1 MVGKGSSMKSLEFG
15 SSWVSLTGLCIL
27 LCPGNLFVV
36 QWDKVRLKDREAAGP
51 FTFQAALHKNGTIV
65 FNYKDVSYV
74 FLIRC
79 SKKYNSTTS
88 IFCKKTQ
95 LSLNVRFTSVKT
107 NFCSFLRSHC
117 QWRK

>member
-15 SSWVSLTGLCIL
+15 ISWVSLTGLCIL

-51 FTFQAALHKNGTIV
+51 FTFQAALYKNGTIV

-79 SKKYNSTTS
+79 SKNIITPRQYFVKNTA
-88 IFCKKTQ
+88 Q
-95 LSLNVRFTSVKT
+95 LECQLYQCQNKL
-107 NFCSFLRSHC
+107 FCSFLRSHC